1 MRSRRRGLC
10 ALRIPL
16 LALVLVLSA
25 CVDQRI
31 VVTTPTP
38 TPVRTSSA
46 PSASPTATASPTP
59 TPTPSPT
66 PLISARGL
74 IVVRE
79 PLANM
84 RVKSPLTIS
93 GDASVFEANLIW
105 QVTDTA
111 GRVIA
116 GGITTATAGAPARG
130 TFSVTATYA
139 DPPSD
144 VIGFA
149 EVFTRSPRD
158 GNIDEIVRVPIIL
171 AGR

>member
-1 MRSRRRGLC
+1 
-10 ALRIPL
+10 
-16 LALVLVLSA
+16 VLVTSA

-38 TPVRTSSA
+38 TPVRSSLPPT
-46 PSASPTATASPTP
+46 PSLTPTASPTP
-59 TPTPSPT
+59 TPSPAPT

-79 PLANM
+79 PLANT

-111 GRVIA
+111 GRVLA

-130 TFSVTATYA
+130 TFTITATYS

-144 VIGFA
+144 AIGFA

>member
-1 MRSRRRGLC
+1 VRT
-10 ALRIPL
+10 L
-16 LALVLVLSA
+16 LVAVVVLASA
-25 CVDQRI
+25 CVDQRV

-38 TPVRTSSA
+38 TPVRTSST
-46 PSASPTATASPTP
+46 PTPSPTSTASPTP
-59 TPTPSPT
+59 TPTPAPT

-79 PLANM
+79 PLANA

-111 GRVIA
+111 GRVLA
-116 GGITTATAGAPARG
+116 GGITTASAGAPARG
-130 TFSVTATYA
+130 TFTITATYT

-144 VIGFA
+144 AIGFA